1 MSKIL
6 IFILLAIALI
16 IFPTT
21 GFSQEDDTEAIDEE
35 IYFTQQED
43 TPQELDVEYVYGAI
57 AEVRKNSNE
66 LVITEYDKELNEETK
81 VVYSVDNAVEV
92 ENIDSWE
99 NLSAGSYV
107 EVEYVTGKDGKRM
120 ISYIVAYDMG
130 LLESDEE

>member
-6 IFILLAIALI
+6 IFVLLAVTLT

-21 GFSQEDDTEAIDEE
+21 GFSQEDDTEVIDEE

-57 AEVRKNSNE
+57 VEVRKDSNE
-66 LVITEYDKELNEETK
+66 LVITEYDKESNEETK

-99 NLSAGSYV
+99 NLPAGSYV

-120 ISYIVAYDMG
+120 ISYIVAYDMD
-130 LLESDEE
+130 LLEPDEE